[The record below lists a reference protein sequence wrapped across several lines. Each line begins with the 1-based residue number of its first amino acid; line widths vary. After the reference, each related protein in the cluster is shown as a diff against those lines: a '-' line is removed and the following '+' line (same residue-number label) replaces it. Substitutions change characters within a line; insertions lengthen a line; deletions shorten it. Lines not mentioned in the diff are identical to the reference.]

1 MTIIKKKNQNQE
13 VERWQNYKVLLWAE
27 SMEKEKKRAWRTKV
41 KLQEVE
47 LHLGN
52 DGIPPLSA
60 DWTEGRRHFEVGQK
74 KEFVFKV

>member
-1 MTIIKKKNQNQE
+1 MTIIKIKTKRWKDDEITKCSSEQNLRKK
-13 VERWQNYKVLLWAE
+13 
-27 SMEKEKKRAWRTKV
+27 SMLAWRTKV

-52 DGIPPLSA
+52 DGILPLFA
-60 DWTEGRRHFEVGQK
+60 DWPEGRWRFEVGQK